1 MTRLDGKEDVLV
13 IQTYLVDAEVPF
25 LCGKQTL
32 ESWNFKIDGREKILE
47 IQLKS
52 DQDCSRK
59 LIRMVDT
66 TGGHYG
72 IVLETRK
79 KESSNLFFL
88 EDDSGILF
96 MEDKKG
102 DLCSFMSVRKVYEGG
117 VHKKPFC
124 GPSGV
129 VQIGPPGILSGK

>member
-1 MTRLDGKEDVLV
+1 MVEFPVLVTRLDGKEDVLV

-72 IVLETRK
+72 VVLEYYLWRTRRMIFAPSK
-79 KESSNLFFL
+79 
-88 EDDSGILF
+88 
-96 MEDKKG
+96 
-102 DLCSFMSVRKVYEGG
+102 
-117 VHKKPFC
+117 
-124 GPSGV
+124 PSGR
-129 VQIGPPGILSGK
+129 STK